1 MIVWPLV
8 KAHLVAVLPGIV
20 GTGVTVY
27 DGPVV
32 TGQTPSAYLTVG
44 DQPSVNSS
52 GAGSFRQEVTELGGY
67 TAAESGSVL
76 CEMGA
81 VTGSTSVPSIWE
93 SCAAI
98 TAYLH
103 ANQTLGGVLYAAGTV
118 EFSGDPESEQ
128 TTSGAVQRLLF
139 SVNYQTR
146 I

>member
-8 KAHLVAVLPGIV
+8 KAHLADVLPGIV
-20 GTGVTVY
+20 GSSVTVY

-32 TGQTPSAYLTVG
+32 TGQAPSAYLTIG
-44 DQPSVNSS
+44 DQPSSPS
-52 GAGSFRQEVTELGGY
+52 PGAGSFQQDVAPDGFSAVET
-67 TAAESGSVL
+67 GSVL

-81 VTGSTSVPSIWE
+81 VTGSTSMPSIWE
-93 SCAAI
+93 TCSAI
-98 TAYLH
+98 TAYLQ
-103 ANQTLGGVLYAAGTV
+103 ANRTLGGVLYAAGTV
-118 EFSGDPESEQ
+118 DFSGEPEAEQ